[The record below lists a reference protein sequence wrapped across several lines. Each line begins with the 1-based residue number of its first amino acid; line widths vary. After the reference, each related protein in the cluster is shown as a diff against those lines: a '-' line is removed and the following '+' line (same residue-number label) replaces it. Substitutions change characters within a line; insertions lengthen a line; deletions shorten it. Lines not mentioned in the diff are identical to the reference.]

1 MVINKIGSWLSKDL
15 AIDLGT
21 ANILVAMR
29 GKGVVIREPSVV
41 SLLKGTDRILAVG
54 AEAKE
59 MLGRAPDTIEVIRP
73 LRNGVIADFECT
85 MAMLK
90 YFITKVHRR
99 QRLVRPRLLIG
110 VPSGITQVEKR
121 AVRET
126 GELVGARAVYLIEE
140 PMAAAIG
147 AGLPI
152 AEPIGNMIL
161 DIGGGTTEV
170 AVISL
175 AGIVY
180 SRSVRMA
187 GDTMDE
193 AIVAYIKRK
202 YSLLI
207 GERTGENIKI
217 ALGTAIPERTPRTLP
232 VRGRDMLTGLPKTIE
247 ITSAEVYD
255 ALTESIHTIVNTV
268 HAALER
274 TPPELVADI
283 IDHGI
288 VLAGGGALLRGLHI
302 LLREE
307 TGLPITVAEEPL
319 LSVVQRRQFPPGQY
333 RLARKS
339 LRLRAMIGKR
349 TVGTRTG
356 PAGGVQYSCPT
367 LLHGRLVKPA
377 GRLARWRRYKQSKHV
392 RRPEWCLRG
401 RECHDLFRFVRSHR

>member
-1 MVINKIGSWLSKDL
+1 MVLNKIGSWLSKDL

-29 GKGVVIREPSVV
+29 GKGIVVREPSVV

-152 AEPIGNMIL
+152 AEPTGNMIL

-193 AIVAYIKRK
+193 AIVAYVKRK

-217 ALGTAIPERTPRTLP
+217 ALGTAIPERTPRTMQ
-232 VRGRDMLTGLPKTIE
+232 VRGRDMLTGLPKTVV
-247 ITSAEVYD
+247 ITSSEVYD
-255 ALTESIHTIVNTV
+255 ALTEAIQTIVNTV

-288 VLAGGGALLRGLHI
+288 VLAGGGALLRGLDI

-319 LSVVQRRQFPPGQY
+319 FSVVNGVS
-333 RLARKS
+333 S
-339 LRLRAMIGKR
+339 LLDNID
-349 TVGTRTG
+349 
-356 PAGGVQYSCPT
+356 
-367 LLHGRLVKPA
+367 LLEKV
-377 GRLARWRRYKQSKHV
+377 SV
-392 RRPEWCLRG
+392 
-401 RECHDLFRFVRSHR
+401 